1 MKRDKILSIIFAIL
15 ALLLT
20 IVFVLVSCIYKRDLI
35 LINLMYLILLI
46 TLFLILS
53 VNRSLN
59 KKSIEINN
67 LKNDILELKKRIG
80 NIKE

>member
-1 MKRDKILSIIFAIL
+1 MKRDKILSIVFAIL

-67 LKNDILELKKRIG
+67 LKNDILELKKRVG